1 MYNECICIESDELE
15 VCMVTQM
22 DIAREAGVSGVTV
35 SNVINGNHHK
45 VSEENIKKI
54 QALIEKYHYVPN
66 ATARSLAKKESRII
80 GVVIP
85 NVDENDNFLKSP
97 YNAEVLGVLERIV
110 RAKGYYLMVRCVG
123 SCQEIIPMVATWNVD
138 GVVFLSAFRDD
149 VIEIK
154 KSMTL
159 PMVFIDTYT
168 KDLGESSVEA
178 DDYKGGYLVGKYL
191 LSMGHRD
198 ILFAG
203 PEVNGDSVIPRRFKG
218 YKAAMAEYGVEDMVR
233 WQYAPFTTYE
243 CGIECGR
250 QIASL
255 EKVPTAVFASADI
268 LALGII
274 EGLRISGKRIPE
286 DVSIVGYDN
295 LPEGQYSYPQLTSVS
310 QQITQK
316 AELAAKQLFRQITK
330 KDAPIKNVEVDVE
343 IIERHSVKRM
353 L

>member
-1 MYNECICIESDELE
+1 
-15 VCMVTQM
+15 MVTQM

-154 KSMTL
+154 NITTSLKEEKPFQITVTGKNGS
-159 PMVFIDTYT
+159 F
-168 KDLGESSVEA
+168 EVE
-178 DDYKGGYLVGKYL
+178 G
-191 LSMGHRD
+191 
-198 ILFAG
+198 
-203 PEVNGDSVIPRRFKG
+203 VN
-218 YKAAMAEYGVEDMVR
+218 
-233 WQYAPFTTYE
+233 T
-243 CGIECGR
+243 
-250 QIASL
+250 IA
-255 EKVPTAVFASADI
+255 KRSADI
-268 LALGII
+268 ILAG
-274 EGLRISGKRIPE
+274 G
-286 DVSIVGYDN
+286 
-295 LPEGQYSYPQLTSVS
+295 
-310 QQITQK
+310 
-316 AELAAKQLFRQITK
+316 LAAYTRKGG
-330 KDAPIKNVEVDVE
+330 N
-343 IIERHSVKRM
+343 
-353 L
+353 